1 MKNTIIMAAALIL
14 ALVMAGC
21 ANQSAPA
28 EEQPAE
34 QPVEEQQ
41 QEQQQA
47 QEPAQQQNDQQQT
60 QKTIPK
66 RKAMNIALRDAGLK
80 RGQVNIV
87 KNHLDRDDGMLEY
100 EIEFYKGNM
109 EYEYTVDAVS
119 GAILEKD
126 FEQNNGYDD

>member
-1 MKNTIIMAAALIL
+1 MKKTIITAAALIL

-21 ANQSAPA
+21 ANQSQPA

-41 QEQQQA
+41 EQQQA
-47 QEPAQQQNDQQQT
+47 QEPAQQQNNQQQT

-66 RKAMNIALRDAGLK
+66 RRAMNIALRDAGLK